1 MSNNQNR
8 VQYHKS
14 PFITTAVFLTLTICL
29 LFIGCDTYRVF
40 INENAAPLYYC
51 TIENID
57 QVYDGDT
64 IRDVS
69 ILIFPF
75 RSQLLDVSKMPL
87 TIWPGVERHEDGIYS
102 VTNIRIAGI
111 DTPEKRP
118 RRADRTEASL
128 QREKDRAEAATNF
141 LKQLIIDNTK
151 ENGELGFYIQ
161 NPEFGVYAGRIIAE
175 LFFFN
180 DGIMINL
187 ADELLKNGHAVEY
200 DGGTKTHDWGAE

>member
-1 MSNNQNR
+1 MSNDLNR
-8 VQYHKS
+8 NYFPIS
-14 PFITTAVFLTLTICL
+14 TLTTAVILTLIVCSV
-29 LFIGCDTYRVF
+29 FSGCATYKVF
-40 INENAAPLYYC
+40 IDENAAPLYYG
-51 TIENID
+51 TIQNID

-64 IRDVS
+64 IQDVS

-75 RSQLLDVSKMPL
+75 KSQLLDDSKMPL

-141 LKQLIIDNTK
+141 LKQLIIENTK

-161 NPEFGVYAGRIIAE
+161 NPEFGVYAGRIVAE

-180 DGIMINL
+180 HGIIINL